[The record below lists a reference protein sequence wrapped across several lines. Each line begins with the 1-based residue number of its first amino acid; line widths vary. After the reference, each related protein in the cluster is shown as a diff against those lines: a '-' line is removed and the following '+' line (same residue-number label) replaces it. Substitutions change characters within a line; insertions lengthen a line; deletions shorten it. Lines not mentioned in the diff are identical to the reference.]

1 MANKNTEIDLRDRPT
16 VEFMRRM
23 TKLYPVEK
31 EIEGILHSKL
41 ERRIQPS
48 ASSYSLDELEVS
60 IRAMLHEKLNDEFSI
75 QNMRWLSGG
84 ASKIQIAFEL
94 NWMEPNVGRTTT
106 SMVLRMEPVE
116 SLNSTSRRRE
126 FQLLNYFRNIIPVPR
141 VYWLDADAQWF
152 PQPAF
157 VYAFA
162 EGVTKPAGMKSSV
175 SGIGLKF
182 PEKLRGSLGIPFVEH
197 LARIHSQ
204 ELDHSQLTA
213 FDIPAVDSTE
223 SALLQLNRARRVW
236 EEDRGY
242 EFPIFEVATN
252 WLSRNL
258 PKLDRPSILHGEYR
272 AGNFLFDEATEKITA
287 WLDWERGYIGDRH
300 RDLAWTMS
308 SSFGSYAEDGSTFLV
323 SGLIPIDD
331 FFAKYERLSGLTVD
345 PKRLKF
351 YRILNT
357 YQMMVTTIATAY
369 RLIRLGKTH
378 QDVLIAWVEG
388 VGYSQAEVLRGLL
401 KEEIVHAK

>member
-1 MANKNTEIDLRDRPT
+1 MANKNTGIDLRDRPT
-16 VEFMRRM
+16 FEFIRRM
-23 TKLYPVEK
+23 TELYPVEK
-31 EIEGILHSKL
+31 EIEDILRSKL
-41 ERRIQPS
+41 ERRNQPS
-48 ASSYSLDELEVS
+48 TSSYSLEELEGSV
-60 IRAMLHEKLNDEFSI
+60 RAMLHEKLHDEFSI

-94 NWMEPNVGRTTT
+94 NWADPNVGRTTT

-126 FQLLNYFRNIIPVPR
+126 FQLLNYFHNIIPVPR
-141 VYWLDADAQWF
+141 VYWLDAEAQWF

-162 EGVTKPAGMKSSV
+162 EGVTKPIGVQGSI
-175 SGIGLKF
+175 SGIGQKF
-182 PEKLRGSLGIPFVEH
+182 PAKLRSTLGSQFVEH

-204 ELDHSQLTA
+204 KPDPSKLTA
-213 FDIPAVDSTE
+213 FDFPPVGSEE

-242 EFPIFEVATN
+242 ELPIFDVATN
-252 WLSRNL
+252 WLSLNL

-272 AGNFLFDEATEKITA
+272 AGNFLFDEATEKITV
-287 WLDWERGYIGDRH
+287 WLDWERGYVGDRH
-300 RDLAWTMS
+300 RDLAWTIT
-308 SSFGSYAEDGSTFLV
+308 SSFGDYTEDGTFLV

-331 FFAKYERLSGLTVD
+331 FFAEYERQSGLTVD
-345 PKRLKF
+345 PERLKF
-351 YRILNT
+351 YRVLNT

-378 QDVLIAWVEG
+378 QDVLISWLEG
-388 VGYSQAEVLRGLL
+388 VGYTQAEVLRNLL
-401 KEEIVHAK
+401 EEEIVHAK